1 MDISHPAAWPP
12 KRGSAASYGGGRR
25 ARLRPAADAPRP
37 VRPYGEEVSLPA
49 RLRRSDV
56 VDGVVAAALAAAICA
71 VTSQFPP
78 EEGGRP
84 VDAFTYLCVAV
95 AAGALAGRR
104 RWPVGVLAVVTGALV
119 AYLLRDYPGGPVY
132 VTFFVALHTM
142 AASRELRRSVPV
154 AALATGVVIGG
165 GLLRTGGVHL
175 IWAQVA
181 LAGWTAVL
189 IFWAEATR
197 NRRAYLAGLEER
209 ARRLEETR
217 EEEARRRVAEERL
230 RIARDMHD
238 VVAHSLA
245 SISVQSGVAA
255 HVLDKHP
262 EQARDALV
270 AIRQTSKE
278 ALDDLRGTL
287 GLLREGEEAAPRAP
301 APRLDGLEPVVET
314 ARRAGLAVDVV
325 VSGERR
331 ALPPAVDAA
340 AFRIVQESLTNVV
353 RHAGASAVRVVVTY
367 GPEAVEVEVTDDGRG
382 GDGGGDAGTG
392 AGHGLRGMRERA
404 AAVGGEVEAG
414 PGGGGGFRVWARLPG
429 EAPVREGA

>member
-1 MDISHPAAWPP
+1 MSVP
-12 KRGSAASYGGGRR
+12 G
-25 ARLRPAADAPRP
+25 
-37 VRPYGEEVSLPA
+37 
-49 RLRRSDV
+49 RLRRSDR
-56 VDGVVAAALAAAICA
+56 VDGAVAVAMAAAISAITSRIPAEDGQRPVDTLAYVCVVVAAG
-71 VTSQFPP
+71 S
-78 EEGGRP
+78 
-84 VDAFTYLCVAV
+84 
-95 AAGALAGRR
+95 LAGRR

-119 AYLLRDYPGGPVY
+119 TYLLRDYSGGPIY

-142 AASRELRRSVPV
+142 AASLDLRRSVPV
-154 AALATGVVIGG
+154 AAAATGAVIVA

-175 IWAQVA
+175 MWAQVA

-189 IFWAEATR
+189 VFWAEATR
-197 NRRAYLAGLEER
+197 NRRAYLAGLEDR

-262 EQARDALV
+262 DQARDALL
-270 AIRQTSKE
+270 AIRQTSKD

-301 APRLDGLEPVVET
+301 APSLGQLESLATT
-314 ARRAGLAVDVV
+314 ARRSGLAVDVV
-325 VSGERR
+325 VSGRQR
-331 ALPPAVDAA
+331 PLPAAVEAA

-353 RHAGASAVRVVVTY
+353 RHAGAAAVRVAVTY
-367 GPEAVEVEVTDDGRG
+367 GPGAVELEVVDDGRG
-382 GDGGGDAGTG
+382 GAGDDAG
-392 AGHGLRGMRERA
+392 GHGLRGMRERA
-404 AAVGGEVEAG
+404 AAVGGEVVAG
-414 PGGGGGFRVWARLPG
+414 TRPEGGFRVWARMPD
-429 EAPVREGA
+429 EAAVREGA